1 MKSGAPSAPGRRAR
15 ERERHRREILAAAER
30 VFAAKG
36 YETATVEE
44 IVREAEFATGTL
56 YKFFD
61 GKEALFLAVADR
73 ILDDLIARF
82 DAEVEPLRGAPRQAI
97 ERYVAIRL
105 NEVATHEAF
114 LHVYYPVLKARC
126 RATPRTP
133 DAARRRKIDRF
144 RSRVVALFEEGARQ
158 GVTHA
163 VPAEELL
170 AIVEGSVR
178 FFAKLWSR
186 PDRKAPSAVEQH
198 RILERSLLA
207 LLWAHPTQG
216 TPP

>member
-1 MKSGAPSAPGRRAR
+1 MNSGDPPVQGRRAR

-36 YETATVEE
+36 YEAATVEE
-44 IVREAEFATGTL
+44 IAREAEFATGTL

-73 ILDDLIARF
+73 ILEDLIARF
-82 DAEVEPLRGAPRQAI
+82 DAEVEPLRHMPRQAVG
-97 ERYVAIRL
+97 RYVSIRL

-114 LHVYYPVLKARC
+114 LHVFHPVLKARC
-126 RATPRTP
+126 NAAEQAP
-133 DAARRRKIDRF
+133 DAARQRKVQRF
-144 RSRVVALFEEGARQ
+144 RARAVALFEEGVRQ
-158 GVTHA
+158 GVLHA

-186 PDRKAPSAVEQH
+186 PDRKKPSPAEQQ
-198 RILERSLLA
+198 RILERSLLT
-207 LLWAHPTQG
+207 LLWSHPV
-216 TPP
+216 